1 VKNQIP
7 PEPQGSSPWAIAAKA
22 IHAKLWGKDPLIKST
37 SDVIATKNS
46 DGTTTLTLSKKSI
59 VAGTSQPIIQYKITT
74 IPAGK
79 KDYVLAT
86 PFDGTSLVGAEIAIA
101 KKIKY
106 RPSITSVTILGTS
119 ITYVYADDNHR
130 TSNDGVNPVQSE
142 ELYFPYEVDS
152 GTTNGILLATQ
163 LSAPTGVIDGS
174 SNPISW
180 IELEDHV
187 WAKYA

>member
-1 VKNQIP
+1 M
-7 PEPQGSSPWAIAAKA
+7 AAKA
-22 IHAKLWGKDPLIKST
+22 IHAKLWGKDPIIKST
-37 SDVIATKNS
+37 SEITATKNS
-46 DGTTTLTLSKKSI
+46 DGTTTLTIAKRNFSAS
-59 VAGTSQPIIQYKITT
+59 ASQPIFQFKITT
-74 IPAGK
+74 LPALA
-79 KDYVLAT
+79 DYVMAT
-86 PFDGTSLVGAEIAIA
+86 QFDGTSLVGPEIAIA

-106 RPSITSVTILGTS
+106 RPSLTSVTILGTS
-119 ITYVYADDNHR
+119 ITYVYSDNNHR
-130 TSNDGVNPVQSE
+130 TASDGVNPVQSE

-163 LSAPTGVIDGS
+163 LSPPTGIVDGS